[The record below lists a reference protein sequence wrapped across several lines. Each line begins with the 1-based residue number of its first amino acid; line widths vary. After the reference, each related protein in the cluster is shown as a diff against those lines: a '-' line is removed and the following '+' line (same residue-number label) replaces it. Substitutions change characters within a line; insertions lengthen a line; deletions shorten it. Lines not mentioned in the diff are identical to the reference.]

1 MSHSQKIL
9 DSILIDEYSVTPKYL
24 QLSNSILKGIQTGA
38 IGKGD
43 VMPSI
48 NEISFEFEISR
59 VTVEKGYNHLK
70 SIGVLSSVP
79 GKGYFIKNTDHTQH
93 LKVFLLFNK
102 LSPHKKIIYDSFVE
116 TLGSQAAIDFYI
128 YNNDFVLFKRIIEQR
143 KEEYTHFVIIPHFI
157 QGEEK
162 AFEVI
167 NTLPKEQ
174 LIILDKIIPRI
185 SGEFGAVYQNFE
197 KDIYTTLE
205 KAGDALTKYDTLNL
219 IFPENSY
226 APREI
231 TEGFINFCRDYAFD
245 YRVISSIQ
253 DETIRQ
259 GQAYINIMEDDL
271 VLLIEKIIAQSLEI
285 GKQVGVI
292 SYNETPLKRLILSGI
307 TTMSTD
313 FKAMGRTAAELILNN
328 SKEHLENPFS
338 LTVRSSL

>member
-1 MSHSQKIL
+1 MNPSQKIL
-9 DSILIDEYSVTPKYL
+9 DSIQIDEYSVTPKYL
-24 QLSNSILKGIQTGA
+24 QLSNSILKGIQMGA

-48 NEISFEFEISR
+48 NEISFEFDISR

-143 KEEYTHFVIIPHFI
+143 KDEYTHFVIIPHFI
-157 QGEEK
+157 EGEEK
-162 AFEVI
+162 AYEVI
-167 NTLPKEQ
+167 NTLPKDQ
-174 LIILDKIIPRI
+174 LIVLDKIIPRI

-197 KDIYTTLE
+197 RDIYTSLE
-205 KAGDALTKYDTLNL
+205 KAGEALSKYDTLNL

-231 TEGFINFCRDYAFD
+231 TVGFTNFCRDYAFE
-245 YRVISSIQ
+245 YRVIASIA
-253 DETIRQ
+253 DETIQ
-259 GQAYINIMEDDL
+259 KGQAYINIMEDDL
-271 VLLIEKIIAQSLEI
+271 VILIEKIIAQSLILGEE
-285 GKQVGVI
+285 VGVI
-292 SYNETPLKRLILSGI
+292 SYNETPLKRLILNGI

-313 FKAMGRTAAELILNN
+313 FRAMGKTAAELILTN
-328 SKEHLENPFS
+328 SKDHHENPFY

>member
-1 MSHSQKIL
+1 MNPSQKIL
-9 DSILIDEYSVTPKYL
+9 DTILIDEYSATPKYM
-24 QLSNSILKGIQTGA
+24 QLSNSILKGIQSGV

-48 NEISFEFEISR
+48 NEISFEFDISR
-59 VTVEKGYNHLK
+59 VTAEKGYNHLK
-70 SIGVLSSVP
+70 SIGVLNSVP

-128 YNNDFVLFKRIIEQR
+128 YNNDFGLFKRIIER
-143 KEEYTHFVIIPHFI
+143 RRDDYTHYVVIPHFVE
-157 QGEEK
+157 GEEK

-167 NTLPKEQ
+167 NTLPKDQ
-174 LIILDKIIPRI
+174 LIVLDKFIPYI

-197 KDIYTTLE
+197 RDIYTTLE
-205 KAGDALTKYDTLNL
+205 KAGEALAKYHTLNL

-245 YRVISSIQ
+245 YRIISHIRR
-253 DETIRQ
+253 ETIQ
-259 GQAYINIMEDDL
+259 KGQAYINIMEDDL
-271 VLLIEKIIAQSLEI
+271 VILIEKIIAQSLI
-285 GKQVGVI
+285 MGQQVGVI
-292 SYNETPLKRLILSGI
+292 SYNETPLKRLILNGI
-307 TTMSTD
+307 TTISTD

-328 SKEHLENPFS
+328 SKEHLENPFH
-338 LTVRSSL
+338 LTLRSSL